1 MAQGR
6 VQGIV
11 SWSDEVEANPP
22 EETAPQQTEIRTP
35 VASLDNIKKSLDRC
49 LLLLTSLTSRIT
61 SMEEGQTEIGRRL
74 AVMETAIAR
83 IQTITQSSGFE
94 RTRTRYD

>member
-22 EETAPQQTEIRTP
+22 EETVPQQTEVRTP
-35 VASLDNIKKSLDRC
+35 VASLDNIKKNLDRC